1 MSLSMKVFLLGIIL
15 MCGIE
20 APKLLREYTASDVQE
35 GGIIN
40 YFLVFSVVFL
50 VALKGFMYTHLF
62 GLLISFI
69 VPKEKHTFRI
79 EGRAAEIIFVSA
91 MLIIVAIIWFV
102 IAEKFRAEYP
112 ITLIKVLLLSVI
124 ISVITKLQTI
134 LQTLQSKKQI

>member
-15 MCGIE
+15 MSGIE
-20 APKLLREYTASDVQE
+20 APRLLQEYTASDVQKA
-35 GGIIN
+35 GIID
-40 YFLVFSVVFL
+40 YFLVFSIVFL
-50 VALKGFMYTHLF
+50 VALKGFMSAHLF

-79 EGRAAEIIFVSA
+79 KGREAEIIFVTA

>member
-50 VALKGFMYTHLF
+50 VALKGFPYTHLF
-62 GLLISFI
+62 CFLISFI

-79 EGRAAEIIFVSA
+79 EGRAAEIIFVSV

-102 IAEKFRAEYP
+102 ISEKFCAEYP

>member
-50 VALKGFMYTHLF
+50 VALKGFMYTDLF

-102 IAEKFRAEYP
+102 ISEKFRAEYP

-134 LQTLQSKKQI
+134 LQTLKSKKQI